1 MGFTYGADGNVATI
15 TDPLGRS
22 QHFAY
27 DAFGRVISRTL
38 VDGRVVGFEYDEA
51 GRTIAVTPPGRSP
64 YTFSWTPRGQLA
76 AFAPPAIGGEE
87 REIRFTYDAD
97 AALTRVQRPGG
108 TGVEYVYDSAGR
120 VERVILSSGA
130 QHLYTYDPADRIES
144 ITVPDGTLSYTWDG
158 PLLTGMTWTGAVAG
172 SVTRSYDD
180 GLRVASLAVNG
191 DAIAYAYD
199 DDGYLVAAGDLT
211 LTRAADSGLV
221 TGATLGGVVETF
233 VHDAFGEIV
242 SRSAAYNGA
251 SLHGMAFERNALGR
265 ITRRVE
271 TLEGATSTWTYL
283 YDDADRLVGVQ
294 RDGVTVESY
303 AYDDNG
309 NRVTGPA
316 GESYAYDAQDR
327 LLEFIAGGVTT
338 TYTYTPNGERATRV
352 RGADVTT
359 YTYDPLGR
367 MTSVELPD
375 GTEIE
380 YLYDGRGRRIGKRV
394 DGTLVQG
401 WLYADGIRPIA
412 ELDGAGNVV
421 SRFVYAGEGSLPAYM
436 LRGGATYR
444 FIVNHVGSP
453 RLVVDAAT
461 GAVVQRLDFD
471 AFGRV
476 TFDSNPGFQPFGFA
490 GGLYDGDTGLVR
502 FGHRDYDPEV
512 GRWTTRDPL
521 AFGGGLLNLYAYAAN
536 DPVNIVD
543 RTGLEPDWF
552 DEFVESASTVWDA
565 VMTAIG
571 VIQDADKIADGI
583 NEINKVNQ
591 SNKTKGQQAKDLI
604 DDIFAM
610 CEIVLDKLPKPPLG
624 EIVVDFFS
632 TIAEGALGALDY
644 AVKSSE
650 DHFKRIEEAAV
661 EHQPAPE
668 IPPDGA
674 TPLTA
679 EEFAAY
685 KAKLERDY
693 PRIDWSL
700 P

>member
-1 MGFTYGADGNVATI
+1 AAPAGNAALATDLTEPYAVAVGPDGLVYFGDGTVIRRVAPVNPGLGAGFYVLSSDDGRQLYEFDAHGRHLRTLDALTSAVELTFSYDTAGRLVAVTDRAGRTTRIEHDGAGHPTAIVGPYGHRTTLAVDSDGWLSRITAPDGSERSFEYAQGLLVRNVDPLGHASSYEYDDAGRLIRAVDREGHAKTLSSTRSENTLEAVVETPLGRTTRYVVERGRDGSSTRTTTGPSGAAVVATLGADDVESVTRPDGTVITRVLKPDALLGRSSPVADLTLTTPSGLTVEISTQQSASNESDRASLTLEETLTIGTRALTSRYDAATRTFSVTSPAGRQVTRTIDDVGRPLTVQPPGLAAVSYAYDADGRIESITHGAGSDARTVGFTYGADGNVATI

-158 PLLTGMTWTGAVAG
+158 PLLTDMTWTGAVAG

-251 SLHGMAFERNALGR
+251 ALHGMTFERNALGR

-271 TLEGATSTWTYL
+271 TLEGAT
-283 YDDADRLVGVQ
+283 
-294 RDGVTVESY
+294 
-303 AYDDNG
+303 
-309 NRVTGPA
+309 
-316 GESYAYDAQDR
+316 
-327 LLEFIAGGVTT
+327 
-338 TYTYTPNGERATRV
+338 
-352 RGADVTT
+352 
-359 YTYDPLGR
+359 
-367 MTSVELPD
+367 
-375 GTEIE
+375 
-380 YLYDGRGRRIGKRV
+380 
-394 DGTLVQG
+394 
-401 WLYADGIRPIA
+401 
-412 ELDGAGNVV
+412 
-421 SRFVYAGEGSLPAYM
+421 
-436 LRGGATYR
+436 
-444 FIVNHVGSP
+444 
-453 RLVVDAAT
+453 
-461 GAVVQRLDFD
+461 
-471 AFGRV
+471 
-476 TFDSNPGFQPFGFA
+476 
-490 GGLYDGDTGLVR
+490 
-502 FGHRDYDPEV
+502 
-512 GRWTTRDPL
+512 
-521 AFGGGLLNLYAYAAN
+521 
-536 DPVNIVD
+536 
-543 RTGLEPDWF
+543 
-552 DEFVESASTVWDA
+552 
-565 VMTAIG
+565 
-571 VIQDADKIADGI
+571 
-583 NEINKVNQ
+583 
-591 SNKTKGQQAKDLI
+591 
-604 DDIFAM
+604 
-610 CEIVLDKLPKPPLG
+610 
-624 EIVVDFFS
+624 
-632 TIAEGALGALDY
+632 
-644 AVKSSE
+644 
-650 DHFKRIEEAAV
+650 
-661 EHQPAPE
+661 
-668 IPPDGA
+668 
-674 TPLTA
+674 
-679 EEFAAY
+679 
-685 KAKLERDY
+685 
-693 PRIDWSL
+693 
-700 P
+700 

>member
-242 SRSAAYNGA
+242 SRSAAYKVLRSTGWRSSAMRWGA
-251 SLHGMAFERNALGR
+251 SRAGSRRWRVPRRRGR
-265 ITRRVE
+265 ISMTTRIGSSVCSGTASRSR
-271 TLEGATSTWTYL
+271 AT
-283 YDDADRLVGVQ
+283 
-294 RDGVTVESY
+294 
-303 AYDDNG
+303 
-309 NRVTGPA
+309 P
-316 GESYAYDAQDR
+316 
-327 LLEFIAGGVTT
+327 TT
-338 TYTYTPNGERATRV
+338 TTAT
-352 RGADVTT
+352 A
-359 YTYDPLGR
+359 
-367 MTSVELPD
+367 
-375 GTEIE
+375 
-380 YLYDGRGRRIGKRV
+380 
-394 DGTLVQG
+394 
-401 WLYADGIRPIA
+401 
-412 ELDGAGNVV
+412 
-421 SRFVYAGEGSLPAYM
+421 
-436 LRGGATYR
+436 
-444 FIVNHVGSP
+444 
-453 RLVVDAAT
+453 
-461 GAVVQRLDFD
+461 
-471 AFGRV
+471 
-476 TFDSNPGFQPFGFA
+476 
-490 GGLYDGDTGLVR
+490 
-502 FGHRDYDPEV
+502 
-512 GRWTTRDPL
+512 
-521 AFGGGLLNLYAYAAN
+521 
-536 DPVNIVD
+536 
-543 RTGLEPDWF
+543 
-552 DEFVESASTVWDA
+552 
-565 VMTAIG
+565 
-571 VIQDADKIADGI
+571 
-583 NEINKVNQ
+583 
-591 SNKTKGQQAKDLI
+591 
-604 DDIFAM
+604 
-610 CEIVLDKLPKPPLG
+610 
-624 EIVVDFFS
+624 
-632 TIAEGALGALDY
+632 
-644 AVKSSE
+644 
-650 DHFKRIEEAAV
+650 
-661 EHQPAPE
+661 
-668 IPPDGA
+668 
-674 TPLTA
+674 
-679 EEFAAY
+679 
-685 KAKLERDY
+685 
-693 PRIDWSL
+693 
-700 P
+700 